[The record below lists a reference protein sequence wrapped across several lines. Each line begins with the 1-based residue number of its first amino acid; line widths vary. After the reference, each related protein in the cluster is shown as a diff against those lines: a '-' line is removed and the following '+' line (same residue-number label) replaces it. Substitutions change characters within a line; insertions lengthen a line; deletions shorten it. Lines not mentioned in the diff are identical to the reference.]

1 MWDEQFAGS
10 PKDRAISAH
19 PRGIERREWIKKNQS
34 SSIFCQNYLERE
46 ERRGWCIS
54 ISSNVHRDVTRIHT
68 TRIHTHNVHTHKRDF
83 QKKKKL
89 SIILPSNE
97 LNKRMIIRFVINYIY
112 IFQYFNYLL
121 NVNYI
126 HIYKYIHICIIYII
140 IDIYIIYIL
149 YIHTL
154 NARRMREREGCGDE
168 GRLAESL
175 ARKREK
181 KIEGEGHY

>member
-1 MWDEQFAGS
+1 MAYFD
-10 PKDRAISAH
+10 I
-19 PRGIERREWIKKNQS
+19 IECASRYHTEHI
-34 SSIFCQNYLERE
+34 Y
-46 ERRGWCIS
+46 
-54 ISSNVHRDVTRIHT
+54 TIH
-68 TRIHTHNVHTHKRDF
+68 IHTHTHT
-83 QKKKKL
+83 QISKKKKL

>member
-1 MWDEQFAGS
+1 VG
-10 PKDRAISAH
+10 RAVCGK
-19 PRGIERREWIKKNQS
+19 PERPCDLRASERYRTTRMNKKK
-34 SSIFCQNYLERE
+34 SIFFHLPPKLSRTRGEKRMVYFDIVECASRCHTDTHDTYTYTQCTHTQERFP
-46 ERRGWCIS
+46 
-54 ISSNVHRDVTRIHT
+54 
-68 TRIHTHNVHTHKRDF
+68 K
-83 QKKKKL
+83 KKKKL

-140 IDIYIIYIL
+140 VDIYIIYIL